1 MYFKHLVVLACLC
14 VILNSF
20 SLLSIIANTILQ
32 LKCGCCSDKAFRK
45 LSLHCFYNKQLIVEH
60 KCQHHC
66 FITEV
71 CLFHFLLSQNLQLHL
86 WCFSWL
92 QCLHVICFSLWLWVL
107 RSKSFKL
114 SAITIQLISSIP
126 TSNCVS
132 AVWTISR
139 AETKLCFHLILPN
152 CIKNTS
158 HKRSSWMELMRYQ
171 EK

>member
-1 MYFKHLVVLACLC
+1 MSVCDTQLLFFVVHYSKYNFTAEVRML
-14 VILNSF
+14 
-20 SLLSIIANTILQ
+20 
-32 LKCGCCSDKAFRK
+32 FRQK
-45 LSLHCFYNKQLIVEH
+45 LSESFRCIVFIASMLIVEH

-92 QCLHVICFSLWLWVL
+92 QCLHVICFSLWFWVL

-158 HKRSSWMELMRYQ
+158 HKRSSWMVLMRYQ